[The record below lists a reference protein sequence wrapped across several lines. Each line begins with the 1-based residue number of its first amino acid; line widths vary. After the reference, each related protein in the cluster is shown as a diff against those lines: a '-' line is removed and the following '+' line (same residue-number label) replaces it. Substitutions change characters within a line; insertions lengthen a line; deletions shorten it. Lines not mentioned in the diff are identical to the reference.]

1 MTSPDLPSS
10 AAETLDSAIMEPL
23 LRDLLGH
30 WLEAR
35 GDRAMPS
42 REDIDPSRIPK
53 CLPHVWIY
61 RLAEDGEF
69 YCVLAGEK
77 IRQAWGHSIM
87 NKSAAEILGPD
98 YQRVVKERW
107 RRVLDTPAIQ
117 HGFFRSN
124 DQYKNVERI
133 ALPISDANGRPIQVI
148 GGSIY
153 HYDTLSARELPVLAA
168 TNTVHFY
175 DTRDLVR
182 IA

>member
-1 MTSPDLPSS
+1 MTSSRLPPSP
-10 AAETLDSAIMEPL
+10 AKTLDSAITEPL

-30 WLEAR
+30 WVEAR
-35 GDRAMPS
+35 GDRPMPS
-42 REDIDPSRIPK
+42 REDIDPSRIPN

-61 RLAEDGEF
+61 RLAVDREF

-77 IRQAWGHSIM
+77 IREAWGHSIM
-87 NKSAAEILGPD
+87 NKSAAEILGSD
-98 YQRVVKERW
+98 YETVVKERW
-107 RRVLDTPAIQ
+107 NRVLNTPAIQ
-117 HGFFRSN
+117 HGFFRN
-124 DQYKNVERI
+124 GDQYKNVERI

-153 HYDTLSARELPVLAA
+153 RYDTLSARELPVLAA